1 MAEEVTEFKSKSD
14 LYERELAAAKKELQ
28 SWQETGQRVVKRYLG
43 GKTTGAGVADDG
55 GVFNLFWSNIN
66 ILKAAL
72 YAKQPRAD
80 VSRRHKDAMDDVAR
94 VGGLIIERILNL
106 DMDSR
111 ASDFDSALR
120 NAIEDRLVPG
130 MGQLWLRYEPTFVNM
145 PNPDYQA
152 PQQAAPTAPPAMP
165 PQAPPMGMPP
175 QGMPPQGP
183 PQPGM
188 PPQGPPPQQPPPP
201 PMTPAAPVP
210 GPAGAPPP
218 PELEVIGDEHVATDY
233 VYWRDFLYSPCRTWR
248 ECRWVARGVW
258 MTRGQ
263 LKAKFG
269 EDLGSRVP
277 LQNPRGVKNSTL
289 PENDPWSK
297 AQVWEI
303 WSKEDR
309 YVCWKVIGFD
319 QLLGEQSD
327 PLGLTDFFPCPKPL
341 VSNVSTTAF
350 IPKADYQML
359 RDQYVELDV
368 ISARIALLEDSI
380 RVAGVYDKSSAQI
393 QQLISNRV
401 QNIMIPADNW
411 AMFAERGG
419 IKGAVDWFPLDMV
432 ISALD
437 KLREVK
443 GALKQDLY
451 DLTGLSDIMRGATVA
466 SETATAQQLKAQY
479 GSVRMQFMQGELA
492 EFVQSALAIKAEI
505 MAAHF
510 QPETLIRRSL
520 IDKTP
525 DMQYVQPAIQLLR
538 DKRMAIY
545 SLAVDPDTM
554 AMVDYAA
561 EQEARTA
568 CITAVA
574 TFVQAVWPLAQAK
587 PDATP
592 FLLQILQWL
601 LAGFKAGKQIE
612 GVLDQAIGMMQQQ
625 PPQGQQQQQPDPRM
639 VAAQADAQGTMMK
652 AQADVKSTQMKT
664 AAKIQSDRFKLV
676 SDAKNKQMKTLGE
689 AAMMGLP
696 PEQSPGGAPPQAPPA
711 AMPGP

>member
-1 MAEEVTEFKSKSD
+1 MAEEKSDFESKSD

-28 SWQETGQRVVKRYLG
+28 SWQDTAQRVVKRYLG
-43 GKTTGAGVADDG
+43 GKTTNASSVHDDSG
-55 GVFNLFWSNIN
+55 GVFNLFWSNVN

-80 VSRRHKDAMDDVAR
+80 VSRRHKDSMDDVAR

-111 ASDFDSALR
+111 ASDFDAALR

-130 MGQLWLRYEPTFVNM
+130 MGQLWLRYEPSFVNQTVD
-145 PNPDYQA
+145 PV
-152 PQQAAPTAPPAMP
+152 TE
-165 PQAPPMGMPP
+165 
-175 QGMPPQGP
+175 QGSGKTLVE
-183 PQPGM
+183 G
-188 PPQGPPPQQPPPP
+188 GDF
-201 PMTPAAPVP
+201 
-210 GPAGAPPP
+210 
-218 PELEVIGDEHVATDY
+218 EVIGDEHVATDY

-258 MTRGQ
+258 MTRAQ
-263 LKAKFG
+263 LREKFG
-269 EDLGSRVP
+269 ALGDQVP
-277 LQNPRGVKNSTL
+277 LQNPRGARNNSM

-319 QLLGEQSD
+319 KLLGEQSD
-327 PLGLTDFFPCPKPL
+327 PLGLLDFFPCPKPL
-341 VSNVSTTAF
+341 VSNVTTTAF
-350 IPKADYQML
+350 VPKADYQML

-368 ISARIALLEDSI
+368 ISARIALLEDAI

-393 QQLISNRV
+393 SQLISNRV
-401 QNIMIPADNW
+401 QNLMIPADNW

-432 ISALD
+432 IMALE
-437 KLREVK
+437 KLRDVK
-443 GALKQDLY
+443 ASLKQDLY
-451 DLTGLSDIMRGATVA
+451 DLTGLSDIMRGASVA

-479 GSVRMQFMQGELA
+479 GSVRMQFMQGELG
-492 EFVQSALAIKAEI
+492 EFVQSALQIKAEI
-505 MAAHF
+505 IAAHF

-525 DMQYVQPAIQLLR
+525 DAQYAQAAVELLR
-538 DKRMAIY
+538 DKRMALY
-545 SLAVDPDTM
+545 SLAVDPETM

-561 EQEARTA
+561 EQEARTS

-574 TFVQAVWPLAQAK
+574 TFIQAVWPLAQAK
-587 PDATP
+587 PEATP
-592 FLLQILQWL
+592 FLMQILQWL

-612 GVLDQAIGMMQQQ
+612 GVLDQAVASMSQQ
-625 PPQGQQQQQPDPRM
+625 PQQPQQQQPNPAM
-639 VAAQADAQGTMMK
+639 LSAQADAQGTMMK
-652 AQADVKSTQMKT
+652 AQADVKATQMKT
-664 AAKIQSDRFKLV
+664 QSKIQTDRLKV
-676 SDAKNKQMKTLGE
+676 VADAKNKQMKALGE
-689 AAMMGLP
+689 AALMGLQQP
-696 PEQSPGGAPPQAPPA
+696 GPGPAPGGGAPPAPPV
-711 AMPGP
+711 P

>member
-1 MAEEVTEFKSKSD
+1 
-14 LYERELAAAKKELQ
+14 
-28 SWQETGQRVVKRYLG
+28 
-43 GKTTGAGVADDG
+43 
-55 GVFNLFWSNIN
+55 
-66 ILKAAL
+66 
-72 YAKQPRAD
+72 
-80 VSRRHKDAMDDVAR
+80 
-94 VGGLIIERILNL
+94 
-106 DMDSR
+106 
-111 ASDFDSALR
+111 
-120 NAIEDRLVPG
+120 
-130 MGQLWLRYEPTFVNM
+130 
-145 PNPDYQA
+145 
-152 PQQAAPTAPPAMP
+152 
-165 PQAPPMGMPP
+165 
-175 QGMPPQGP
+175 
-183 PQPGM
+183 
-188 PPQGPPPQQPPPP
+188 
-201 PMTPAAPVP
+201 
-210 GPAGAPPP
+210 
-218 PELEVIGDEHVATDY
+218 

-258 MTRGQ
+258 MTRSQ
-263 LKAKFG
+263 LREKFG
-269 EDLGSRVP
+269 PLGEQVP

-319 QLLGEQSD
+319 RLLGEQSD

-368 ISARIALLEDSI
+368 ISSRIALLEDSI

-393 QQLISNRV
+393 NQLISNRV

-419 IKGAVDWFPLDMV
+419 IKGAVDWFPLDM
-432 ISALD
+432 IIGALD

-443 GALKQDLY
+443 NALKQDLY

-525 DMQYVQPAIQLLR
+525 DMQYAQPAIELLR

-625 PPQGQQQQQPDPRM
+625 PPQGQQQKPDPAM
-639 VAAQADAQGTMMK
+639 VSAQADAQGTMMK

-664 AAKIQSDRFKLV
+664 VAKIQGDRMKLV
-676 SDAKNKQMKTLGE
+676 ADAKNRQAKALGE

-696 PEQSPGGAPPQAPPA
+696 QEPQAPQAPPA
-711 AMPGP
+711 MPGP